1 MQLFLFHELT
11 RDMVVENLLRFRETG
26 EEDAYYLVARELI
39 AFAKVRCTSGNI
51 IKEYILEKILKAENL
66 PYIIQLRDFL
76 RQDVKTIF
84 YDLLAVDW
92 DQLFR
97 EKELLPLS
105 DIALTPGTERQEL
118 GYIRSLEMMM
128 ECTSNE
134 ALVGAMLAHVE
145 SFC

>member
-1 MQLFLFHELT
+1 MQLFLFHKLT
-11 RDMVVENLLRFRETG
+11 EDAVVENLLRFRETG
-26 EEDAYYLVARELI
+26 EEAAYYLVARELI

-51 IKEYILEKILKAENL
+51 IKEYILEKILKSENL
-66 PYIIQLRDFL
+66 PYITQLRDFL

-84 YDLLAVDW
+84 YDLLAVEW
-92 DQLFR
+92 DSLFR
-97 EKELLPLS
+97 EKELLPIS
-105 DIALTPGTERQEL
+105 GIVLTARAETRDL